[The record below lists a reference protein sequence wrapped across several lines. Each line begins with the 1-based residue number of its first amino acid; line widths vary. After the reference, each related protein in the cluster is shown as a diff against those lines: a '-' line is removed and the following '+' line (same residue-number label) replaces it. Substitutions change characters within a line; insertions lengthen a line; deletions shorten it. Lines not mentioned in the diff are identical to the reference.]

1 MGLHWFRPPDT
12 PVIKNPGILLKL
24 VSGVT
29 HESGERY
36 RLRKEKKDS
45 TYMKTRFGNEQ

>member
-12 PVIKNPGILLKL
+12 PVIKNPGML

-36 RLRKEKKDS
+36 RLIKEKKDS